1 MSHLSLSVP
10 AGMGKHRHTNT
21 PALAPMH
28 ILCLSNHAYLCLSEN
43 SVFSSWHSSKLLIVP
58 FVLCRMVV
66 EPSLQDESEFLY
78 AAQPELLRYRTPQ
91 LTVEKVMDWYQ
102 TRAEEIEHYARQVR
116 EEWQLLLSDAGSATL
131 GS

>member
-1 MSHLSLSVP
+1 
-10 AGMGKHRHTNT
+10 
-21 PALAPMH
+21 
-28 ILCLSNHAYLCLSEN
+28 
-43 SVFSSWHSSKLLIVP
+43 
-58 FVLCRMVV
+58 MVV